1 MSGDIK
7 TEFVNSSDQL
17 ADIFTKYLRG
27 LELIIFVT
35 SLAHTICML
44 QLEGEC

>member
-17 ADIFTKYLRG
+17 ADISLNFYGDR
-27 LELIIFVT
+27 ELVIFVT
-35 SLAHTICML
+35 SN

>member
-17 ADIFTKYLRG
+17 ADIFTKSLRDIK
-27 LELIIFVT
+27 LIIFVR
-35 SLAHTICML
+35 SLTHTICML
-44 QLEGEC
+44 QLEGKC